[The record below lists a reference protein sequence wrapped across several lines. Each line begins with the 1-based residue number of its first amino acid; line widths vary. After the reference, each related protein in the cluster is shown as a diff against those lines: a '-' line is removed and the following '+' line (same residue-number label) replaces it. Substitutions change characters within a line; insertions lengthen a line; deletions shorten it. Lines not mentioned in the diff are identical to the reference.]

1 MVSDQVLR
9 KWKLVQSLSRR
20 PLKPLKGPLPRRC
33 HILGEHPELSHFE
46 DLWQYQCPGMILALV
61 NKAKPDPRGTTK
73 SNKGHKEKAETG
85 PTLRLLDD

>member
-9 KWKLVQSLSRR
+9 KWKLIQSLSRR

-46 DLWQYQCPGMILALV
+46 DLWQYQCPGMISALA
-61 NKAKPDPRGTTK
+61 NNANAGQGNRKGHE
-73 SNKGHKEKAETG
+73 GHKEKSETG
-85 PTLRLLDD
+85 QRSRLLED